1 MPTTTPHHAP
11 FYVIL
16 NAGSGRH
23 DTHEVRQTIQGIM
36 DAAGRPCTIIEVAQP
51 QDLSRIA
58 RETVAT
64 AMQHGGIVVAA
75 GGDGAIN
82 AIVQEAWQCDCPMGI
97 LPQGTFNYFGRTHH
111 IPEDTAEAT
120 RVLLTGRLQ
129 PVQIGLVNDKVFLV
143 NASVGLYPQLLQ
155 AREQFKRQYGRS
167 RVVALIAGFF
177 TLLRQHRVL
186 KIVLETKGVSR
197 KLRTPT
203 LFVGNNQL
211 QLEQIGI
218 PLTDAL
224 ATGELAAIMLKPTS
238 KLAMLG
244 LMLKGALG
252 RLGEAENIVSF
263 SFSSMGIRQFSFP
276 RRRIKVATDG
286 EIVRLKSPLQFRV
299 APRPLQ
305 LIKLDEPA

>member
-1 MPTTTPHHAP
+1 MSTSTPQHAP
-11 FYVIL
+11 FFVIL

-23 DTHEVRQTIQGIM
+23 DGNEVRNTIQRIM
-36 DAAGRPCTIIEVAQP
+36 DEAGRQCTIIEVAQP

-64 AMQHGGIVVAA
+64 AMQQGGIVVAA

-82 AIVQEAWQCDCPMGI
+82 AIVQEAWQRDCPMGI

-120 RVLLTGRLQ
+120 QVLLAGRLQ

-186 KIVLETKGVSR
+186 KIEMNTKGVSR

-224 ATGELAAIMLKPTS
+224 ASGELAAIMLKPTS

-286 EIVRLKSPLQFRV
+286 EIVRLKSPLQFQV

>member
-1 MPTTTPHHAP
+1 
-11 FYVIL
+11 
-16 NAGSGRH
+16 
-23 DTHEVRQTIQGIM
+23 M